1 MYAIVSE
8 LTYKWAINLSKELGQ
23 ELAPTINVIEG
34 YRIRYINEAI
44 IRRLNRC
51 TSEAEKQQVIN
62 NIPKLTKSVLVDDYK
77 RIVNI
82 AEQSPELLKAIA
94 VAITAT
100 KQSNDVNEYAQ
111 LLALLEVDG
120 LELTEEDVEG
130 LTAIVELSDATVAYR
145 RPVTSALRQTLEA
158 IKVALDKLATNIE
171 KVLATRIHI
180 VRNAIFGSIMDV

>member
-8 LTYKWAINLSKELGQ
+8 LTYKWAIGLAKELGQ

-51 TSEAEKQQVIN
+51 TSEAEKRQVIN
-62 NIPKLTKSVLVDDYK
+62 NIPKLTKSVLVGDYK

-100 KQSNDVNEYAQ
+100 KQINNINEYAQ

-120 LELTEEDVEG
+120 LELTEDDIAS

-145 RPVTSALRQTLEA
+145 RPVTSALYQTLEV
-158 IKVALDKLATNIE
+158 IKAALGKLATNIE

-180 VRNAIFGSIMDV
+180 LRNAIAGSIMDV